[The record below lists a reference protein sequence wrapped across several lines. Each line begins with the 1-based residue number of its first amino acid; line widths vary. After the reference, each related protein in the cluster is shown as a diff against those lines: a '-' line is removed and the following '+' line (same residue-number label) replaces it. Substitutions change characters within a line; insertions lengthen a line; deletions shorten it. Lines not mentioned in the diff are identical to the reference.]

1 MDIYNPAR
9 VKHAFFPRCS
19 LCGRLWLRARP
30 SLRTQ
35 YVAMHVISPFSG
47 IVNSQRKQASCRNN
61 FAIILQ
67 GLLHT
72 PFASMFLQLSL
83 CDHPASSD
91 LHSHVVECQCVYTY
105 ILLWSHVY
113 MSYDIRIKRFL
124 ATRLNF
130 NYYGRH
136 NTSAPCCAHGAHAT
150 RISVVILV
158 RCRPRVCG
166 SGAS

>member
-47 IVNSQRKQASCRNN
+47 IVNSQKKQASCRNN

-91 LHSHVVECQCVYTY
+91 LHSHVVECQCVY
-105 ILLWSHVY
+105 ILLWNHVY
-113 MSYDIRIKRFL
+113 MYVRQLLQKITKVFFAPPLPPRLILFAKALDVEKIWIALFGSLHFNIKL
-124 ATRLNF
+124 WGEGGQGNL
-130 NYYGRH
+130 
-136 NTSAPCCAHGAHAT
+136 S
-150 RISVVILV
+150 
-158 RCRPRVCG
+158 
-166 SGAS
+166 